1 MINYNTFPDV
11 LTAAAE
17 VASKLRINKEQA
29 TTECDKQGF
38 ILVGISK
45 SNKTLK
51 AQFILRDK
59 TCEVKILN
67 RKRGTFVKLGVPEE
81 MLHRT

>member
-1 MINYNTFPDV
+1 MTNYESFSDV

-17 VASKLRINKEQA
+17 VASQLRINKELA

-38 ILVGISK
+38 ILVGITK

-51 AQFILRDK
+51 AHFILRNAKCDI
-59 TCEVKILN
+59 KILN

-81 MLHRT
+81 MFFRT

>member
-1 MINYNTFPDV
+1 MKNYNTFPDV

-17 VASKLRINKEQA
+17 VANQLRISNEKA

-38 ILVGISK
+38 VQVSISK
-45 SNKTLK
+45 SNKTLR

-59 TCEVKILN
+59 ICDIKILN

-81 MLHRT
+81 MFFRT